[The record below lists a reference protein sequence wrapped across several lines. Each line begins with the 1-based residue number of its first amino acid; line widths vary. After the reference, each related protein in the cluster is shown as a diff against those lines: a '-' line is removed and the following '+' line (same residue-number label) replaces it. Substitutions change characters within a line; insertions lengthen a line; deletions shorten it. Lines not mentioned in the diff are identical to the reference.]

1 MRWSTYMAKTEL
13 AAAQKYDSAPAYVDS
28 RVPSADD
35 AQTGLDHKTRGSAG
49 LHTPR
54 LLAAAPILAVSEE
67 LDRQVGELLRV
78 APSSDATSALT
89 LYRDKLSAALQRARQ
104 IDLFV
109 TTDVA
114 ATILGRSASDV
125 TYLCRTG
132 ALKARKVGGV
142 WMIDRLDLEGHRT
155 GPVRVLRAD

>member
-1 MRWSTYMAKTEL
+1 MGRRFHGASGVES
-13 AAAQKYDSAPAYVDS
+13 QVDGEGEFGAH
-28 RVPSADD
+28 RV
-35 AQTGLDHKTRGSAG
+35 
-49 LHTPR
+49 PR

-67 LDRQVGELLRV
+67 LERQVGELRRV
-78 APSSDATSALT
+78 APSSDATSALA
-89 LYRDKLSAALQRARQ
+89 LYRDKLAAALQRARQ

-132 ALKARKVGGV
+132 AIRAKKVGGV
-142 WMIDRLDLEGHRT
+142 WMIDRLDLEQRR
-155 GPVRVLRAD
+155 PPDARAIRAD

>member
-1 MRWSTYMAKTEL
+1 MARTSFAVAQQYDGAGAHVDRRFQPPASAEPQADHRGR
-13 AAAQKYDSAPAYVDS
+13 AAVAH
-28 RVPSADD
+28 D
-35 AQTGLDHKTRGSAG
+35 A
-49 LHTPR
+49 PR

-67 LDRQVGELLRV
+67 LDRQVGELRRV

-89 LYRDKLSAALQRARQ
+89 LYRDKLAAALQRARQ

-109 TTDVA
+109 TTDIA

-132 ALKARKVGGV
+132 ALKAKKVGGV
-142 WMIDRLDLEGHRT
+142 WMIDRVDLEQYRAT
-155 GPVRVLRAD
+155 PARALRAD